1 MVVWGA
7 RAVMVPSLV
16 LQLATPAL
24 ASWGDQSSFYQLCN
38 QKCNRD
44 QCEKIV
50 STEAGLLDWSCSQ
63 NCRYDCMWETVD
75 VMQTRHGLVP
85 QFHGKW
91 PFVRV
96 LGVQEPASVLFS
108 LLNLASNLFML
119 RWFIHTVPRR
129 APMWRPWLCYSL
141 TAVNAWLWSSVF
153 HTRDTPTTELLDYF
167 SAFSTVLA
175 SLIVCAVRLVGP
187 SSWAAG
193 SVTAAGLAF
202 FAQHVYSM
210 AAVQFD
216 YGYNMKVNV
225 AVGVLNG
232 LGWLGWCYWH
242 RGAGPHIRLGVVAIL
257 WLSSAVLLELFDF
270 PPWLW
275 VVDSHAVWH
284 AATAPLPLLWYRF
297 AAGDTL
303 QDLKSAESKKQR

>member
-1 MVVWGA
+1 
-7 RAVMVPSLV
+7 
-16 LQLATPAL
+16 
-24 ASWGDQSSFYQLCN
+24 
-38 QKCNRD
+38 
-44 QCEKIV
+44 
-50 STEAGLLDWSCSQ
+50 
-63 NCRYDCMWETVD
+63 
-75 VMQTRHGLVP
+75 
-85 QFHGKW
+85 
-91 PFVRV
+91 
-96 LGVQEPASVLFS
+96 
-108 LLNLASNLFML
+108 
-119 RWFIHTVPRR
+119 
-129 APMWRPWLCYSL
+129 MWRPWLCYSL

-175 SLIVCAVRLVGP
+175 SLIVCAVRLVLSIPLHCRPTYTVHKVGP

-242 RGAGPHIRLGVVAIL
+242 RGAGPHIR
-257 WLSSAVLLELFDF
+257 W
-270 PPWLW
+270 
-275 VVDSHAVWH
+275 
-284 AATAPLPLLWYRF
+284 
-297 AAGDTL
+297 
-303 QDLKSAESKKQR
+303 